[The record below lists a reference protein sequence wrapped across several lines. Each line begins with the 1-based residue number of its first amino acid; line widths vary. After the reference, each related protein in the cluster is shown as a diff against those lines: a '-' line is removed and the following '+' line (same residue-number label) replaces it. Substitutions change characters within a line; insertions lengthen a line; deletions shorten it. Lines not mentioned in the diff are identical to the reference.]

1 MKAITETLGED
12 LLQLAND
19 ASLEGRMNDPTG
31 AAFVKGKCGDEMEFY
46 LFIRGGVIE
55 DARYS
60 TTGCEITRA
69 CAAFV
74 AKTVLGAP
82 VREAMGINPKQ
93 ILDTFP
99 DIPRDHQHC
108 AILAT
113 LAFLQAAADYL
124 LKP

>member
-1 MKAITETLGED
+1 MKATTETLGEK

-19 ASLEGRMNDPTG
+19 ASVQGRMNDPTG

-46 LFIRGGVIE
+46 LFIRGGIIE

-60 TTGCEITRA
+60 TTGCEVTQA

-74 AKTVLGAP
+74 AKTVQGTS
-82 VREAMGINPKQ
+82 VREALGINPKQ
-93 ILDTFP
+93 ILDAFP
-99 DIPRDHQHC
+99 GIPRAHQHC